1 MLTGAVRGISDI
13 IKRPGMI
20 NVDFA
25 DVRTV
30 MSEMGMAMMGTGRA
44 SGPNRAREAT
54 EEAIRNPLLDDVNL
68 QGARGI
74 LVNITSGPD
83 LSIGEY
89 SEVGQIIE
97 GYATEEATVKV
108 GTAIDPDMRDE
119 LHVTVVVTGLNSRSE
134 KPVKVI
140 DNTVGLNQ
148 AVDAIAGS
156 VVTAKAVGDLYG
168 SEYSRYEKPA
178 IQRNAGVSAGA
189 PRRLEDSDY
198 LDLPTFLRNQ
208 AD

>member
-1 MLTGAVRGISDI
+1 
-13 IKRPGMI
+13 MI

-89 SEVGQIIE
+89 SEVGEIIE
-97 GYATEEATVKV
+97 GYATEEAMVKV

-119 LHVTVVVTGLNSRSE
+119 LHVTVVVTGLNSRTE
-134 KPVKVI
+134 KPVKVV
-140 DNTVGLNQ
+140 DNTLKTSQ
-148 AVDAIAGS
+148 SADAVASA
-156 VVTAKAVGDLYG
+156 VVTAKAVGESYDNNND
-168 SEYSRYEKPA
+168 YSGYDRPTA
-178 IQRNAGVSAGA
+178 FRRNAVSAATA
-189 PRRLEDSDY
+189 PKQQEELDY
-198 LDLPTFLRNQ
+198 LDIPAFLRRQ